1 MSADS
6 VTILNSSTSPVDGAR
21 GAREGEV
28 ARDELVAT
36 GLGVIPVAFD
46 ALLKTLQVTVSRGS
60 LRESGGKTAASQ
72 MFEPASANPHERRQ
86 AVMQADYRTPA
97 RDAKYAPTD
106 PTDVAA
112 RLTSHADRSA
122 APFDR
127 PIENRFGVSSNASA
141 SSARVTSRSGF
152 DGVTHGDPIQV
163 SRGQG
168 SDAPLKSGGTDQR
181 SMDQM
186 NAVTPAPP
194 TGAASLSTNTT
205 AATGSVRAV
214 DAAAGAKAS
223 SPAHQ
228 LATLLGG
235 ARGGEVETGR
245 AVSPTPSDAR
255 SSGGQQSPTQRSL
268 VDSRPGGE
276 SSAARSSQ
284 ENDRAGEAG
293 RSKFDELVRSIRLHA
308 TPRRSSARMQL
319 QPPELGRVSVDLHV
333 EGDQVRIA
341 VRAET
346 NDARSLL
353 AERADQLKAALE
365 QHGIT
370 VEKFEVSLETAAQ
383 NPDSTSNFVDSA
395 LDDQMAG
402 REGSDDEGSTRTG
415 NDEVPPDDRGD
426 NADRNEIETIATVAG
441 KAGGPAGIDIR
452 I

>member
-6 VTILNSSTSPVDGAR
+6 VTNVSFSTSPTDGAR
-21 GAREGEV
+21 GVRKGEV
-28 ARDELVAT
+28 ARDESVT
-36 GLGVIPVAFD
+36 TDLGAIPIAFD
-46 ALLKTLQVTVSRGS
+46 TLLKTVQAAVPVGA

-86 AVMQADYRTPA
+86 AVMQADYQSSA
-97 RDAKYAPTD
+97 RDAKYAPAD

-112 RLTSHADRSA
+112 RLTSHADRSTA
-122 APFDR
+122 SVDR
-127 PIENRFGVSSNASA
+127 PIEDRFGVSSDASL

-152 DGVTHGDPIQV
+152 DSVTHGDPIQA

-168 SDAPLKSGGTDQR
+168 SDGPVKSGGTDQR

-186 NAVTPAPP
+186 NVATPAPP
-194 TGAASLSTNTT
+194 TGAASLSTGTT
-205 AATGSVRAV
+205 AATGAVRAV

-235 ARGGEVETGR
+235 SRGGEVETGR
-245 AVSPTPSDAR
+245 AVSSTPSDAR

-268 VDSRPGGE
+268 VDSKPGEE

-293 RSKFDELVRSIRLHA
+293 RSKFDELVRSIRLHT

-346 NDARSLL
+346 NDARTLL

-383 NPDSTSNFVDSA
+383 NPDSTSNHADSA

-402 REGSDDEGSTRTG
+402 HGGSDEDSTRTR
-415 NDEVPPDDRGD
+415 NDEVPHDDLGD
-426 NADRNEIETIATVAG
+426 SPDRNEIEMAATVAG
-441 KAGGPAGIDIR
+441 KTGGPAGIDIR